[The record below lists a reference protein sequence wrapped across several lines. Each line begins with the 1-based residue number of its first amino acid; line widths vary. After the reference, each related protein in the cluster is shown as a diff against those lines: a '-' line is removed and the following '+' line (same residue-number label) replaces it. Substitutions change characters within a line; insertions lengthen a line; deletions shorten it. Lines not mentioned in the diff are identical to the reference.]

1 MPGGAQMDSAR
12 LNDWLQVIGIF
23 ALVASLI
30 FVGLQMKQTQQIGEG
45 EAAAYYSEITSS
57 FRNTVIDY
65 PEVWRSGC
73 MGEELSDG
81 DQTRFAQMYYSY
93 LSAAYWLW
101 IANDVG
107 IIQAKTNVLTNAFA
121 ANIHRYPGIAKMNAS
136 KRLWSLEGSKL
147 DLLSLQR
154 FSAEIQTRLAE
165 LEKIESDPLS
175 DPDWCGN
182 FS

>member
-1 MPGGAQMDSAR
+1 MDSAK

-30 FVGLQMKQTQQIGEG
+30 FVGLQMKQNQQIGEG
-45 EAAAYYSEITSS
+45 EAAAYFSQITSS
-57 FRNTVIDY
+57 FRITVIDNA
-65 PEVWRSGC
+65 EVWRSGC

-81 DQTRFAQMYYSY
+81 EQTRFAQMYYSY
-93 LSAAYWLW
+93 MAAAYWLW
-101 IANDVG
+101 LANDVG
-107 IIQAKTNVLTNAFA
+107 IIQAKTNVLTNAYA

-136 KRLWSLEGSKL
+136 KQRWSIEGSKL

-154 FSAEIQTRLAE
+154 FSAAVQTRLAE
-165 LEKIESDPLS
+165 LEKIEPEPLS